1 MGWRAMKM
9 SSEATEPKE
18 PEVAATAA
26 IEPTSVE
33 CMAMLTEI
41 HTMCKA
47 ILEKMECKHKAE
59 ENEEVITLYERR

>member
-1 MGWRAMKM
+1 MNL

-18 PEVAATAA
+18 PEVTTK
-26 IEPTSVE
+26 EPTSAE

-41 HTMCKA
+41 HTMCKT
-47 ILEKMECKHKAE
+47 ILEKLECKHKAE